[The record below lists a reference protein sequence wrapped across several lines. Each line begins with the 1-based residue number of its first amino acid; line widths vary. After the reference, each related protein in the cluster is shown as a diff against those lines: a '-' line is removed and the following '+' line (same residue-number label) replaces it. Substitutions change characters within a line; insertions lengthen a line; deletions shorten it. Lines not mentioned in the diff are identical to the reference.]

1 MRTYGQYCALAKA
14 LDVLGDRWTLLI
26 VRELML
32 AGPRRYTDLR
42 NGLPGI
48 ATNLLS
54 ERLRELEAAGVVER
68 EEAPPPVATTLFALT
83 ERGHALEPVLDA
95 IGDWGVPIMAAG
107 PAPGDAFRSRWLA
120 WPAER
125 FLRDGAPDEPP
136 VSVQLSVGEEKG
148 EQPVIVEAAGG
159 TVRTRA
165 PGPDERPDA
174 QLSGSPHAMLALLGG
189 QISVKEA
196 RRRGLRVEGD
206 LAALER
212 MRLVGAAASA

>member
-125 FLRDGAPDEPP
+125 FLRDGAPGEPP